1 MRILKVNISLDDEL
15 MKRTDNYADKNY
27 MSRSGLIS
35 LALTQYLNGNEMIIA
50 VKDIALSIRKMAD
63 NNTVDAEALEQLE
76 DFERVC
82 KMFTGK
88 Q

>member
-1 MRILKVNISLDDEL
+1 VRILKINISLDDEL